1 MKEKLVKNFVCI
13 MLYFHT
19 TSISRNPRN
28 FVLVLEQKYVQN
40 TKQWHF
46 KDIFKKS
53 GKVFLNMYPRIE
65 LSRSLRLLT
74 IFISKL

>member
-46 KDIFKKS
+46 IYLLKNPTNF
-53 GKVFLNMYPRIE
+53 FRY
-65 LSRSLRLLT
+65 LSCMLKLLT
-74 IFISKL
+74 IFLSLST